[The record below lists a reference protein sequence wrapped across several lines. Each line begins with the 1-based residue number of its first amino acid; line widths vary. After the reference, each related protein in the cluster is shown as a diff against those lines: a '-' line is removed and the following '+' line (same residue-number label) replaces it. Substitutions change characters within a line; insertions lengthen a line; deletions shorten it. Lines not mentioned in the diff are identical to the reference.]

1 MRTDKQTQQKY
12 YIKDKASING
22 KVIDLIILFV
32 QTTCTTVFDGAEH
45 DPAIP
50 KFFRINPEFISLQ
63 RPKNQKKNLK
73 KSHYPLQKKI
83 LKIF

>member
-1 MRTDKQTQQKY
+1 MTTEPLTRQKY

-22 KVIDLIILFV
+22 KSDLSNNFISAK
-32 QTTCTTVFDGAEH
+32 TTCTTVFEGAEH
-45 DPAIP
+45 DAAIL

-63 RPKNQKKNLK
+63 KQKNQKKHSKN
-73 KSHYPLQKKI
+73 HNTPIKKI